1 MCIRDRDRAEPVYY
15 TEAETSGT
23 FLKEEV
29 RFHRGERMKF
39 GRESGK
45 KMDKRGG
52 GRPDRSSVSSQM
64 SPVRRYSDRA
74 ADCLL
79 GLPEKRTADPG
90 TAL

>member
-1 MCIRDRDRAEPVYY
+1 
-15 TEAETSGT
+15 
-23 FLKEEV
+23 
-29 RFHRGERMKF
+29 MKF

-45 KMDKRGG
+45 KMDKKGG
-52 GRPDRSSVSSQM
+52 GRPDGSSVSSQM

-74 ADCLL
+74 ADCLP